1 MAQNGFRNLLWFM
14 GVVEDRKD
22 PRKMGR
28 VRVRAFDIH
37 PDDKD
42 KVPTEDLPWAIP
54 VIGTYHTDFKPPIE
68 GSWVFGF
75 FIDGADAQ
83 HPMLLGIMPGMP
95 TGYSDSFK
103 AYNGFDVNPAP
114 CDIYQPDLPRLARG
128 ENIEETNVANR
139 FINQEKGEP
148 PPAYNAEYPYNKV
161 QQTESGH
168 VFEMDDT
175 PASERINIAHR
186 TGTFVEMLPNGGRI
200 DKAVGSKWDIVE
212 GDDYLFI
219 KGNGT
224 VRVKGKIDIKVEG
237 DASLEVDGTLTQ
249 TIHGDHILNVA
260 GEMQVNVGQAY
271 RLKASSIRQEAYL
284 DSIDTYA
291 KHFNR
296 MESGQGISLH
306 ANTANVKIYAK
317 EDVRIDTNTY
327 GLFTRGDSFTYT
339 TGNTNFIAD
348 GNTHIQAVRVD
359 INTDGKAQAHT
370 YDGGL
375 TIPTDAYGDKTLIV
389 NRTLLGEPCLKR
401 FPREVRTEVDEYTL
415 FTDVEPDRDT
425 HTLEVDQDVPQ

>member
-37 PDDKD
+37 PDDKNE
-42 KVPTEDLPWAIP
+42 VPTEDLPWAIP

-95 TGYSDSFK
+95 TGYSDSFQ

-114 CDIYQPDLPRLARG
+114 CDIYQPDIPRLARG
-128 ENIEETNVANR
+128 ENIEETNVASR

-148 PPAYNAEYPYNKV
+148 PPAYNTEYPYSRV

-168 VFEMDDT
+168 IFEMDDT

-186 TGTFVEMLPNGGRI
+186 SGTFVEMLPNGGQVN
-200 DKAVGSKWDIVE
+200 KVVGSKWEIIE
-212 GDDYLFI
+212 GDDSLYI
-219 KGNGT
+219 KGNGKIN
-224 VRVKGKIDIKVEG
+224 VKGRIDIKVEG
-237 DASLEVDGTLTQ
+237 AANLEVDGTLHQ

-260 GEMQVNVGQAY
+260 GEMQVNVGQGY
-271 RLKASSIRQEAYL
+271 RVKASSIRQEAYL

-296 MESGQGISLH
+296 MEAGQGISLH
-306 ANTANVKIYAK
+306 ANTANVKLYAK
-317 EDVRIDTNTY
+317 EDVRIEANTY
-327 GLFTRGDSFTYT
+327 GLYTRGDSFTYT

-359 INTDGKAQAHT
+359 INTDGKAESHQ
-370 YDGGL
+370 YDNGKS
-375 TIPTDAYGDKTLIV
+375 IPNDVYGDQTLIV
-389 NRTLLGEPCLKR
+389 NRTLLGEPTVKK
-401 FPREVRTEVDEYTL
+401 FPNEITTQVDEYSI
-415 FTDVEPDRDT
+415 FTDVEPDQDT
-425 HTLEVDQDVPQ
+425 HTLEV